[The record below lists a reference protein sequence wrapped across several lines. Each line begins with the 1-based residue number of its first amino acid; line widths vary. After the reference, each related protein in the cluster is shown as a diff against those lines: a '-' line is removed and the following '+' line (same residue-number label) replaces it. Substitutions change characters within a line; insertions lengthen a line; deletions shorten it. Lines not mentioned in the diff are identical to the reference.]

1 MLSQLLIRNPV
12 IGVSLLAVD
21 NLEIMNGYCMSDVVN
36 CVVYMQFIRFGYG
49 VLRANGSSYP
59 DFVISVVKLA
69 LQTLNKWIDDIA
81 HGSNIAQNCVYL
93 IRDINSSE
101 ASAVKAAF
109 GSENIENQRLSNES
123 LEKQA
128 SRMESQR
135 KVRELKTFSLNARKI
150 QDAEAG
156 EWQDLDMSD

>member
-1 MLSQLLIRNPV
+1 M
-12 IGVSLLAVD
+12 
-21 NLEIMNGYCMSDVVN
+21 
-36 CVVYMQFIRFGYG
+36 
-49 VLRANGSSYP
+49 
-59 DFVISVVKLA
+59 
-69 LQTLNKWIDDIA
+69 
-81 HGSNIAQNCVYL
+81 
-93 IRDINSSE
+93 IRDINTRE
-101 ASAVKAAF
+101 ASADKAAVRT
-109 GSENIENQRLSNES
+109 ENIENQRLSNES